1 MLRHLVNAFL
11 SKFLNPKNKSHFISQ
26 LPTSSKLLDV
36 GCGNDSPA
44 LVKSLRPDIYY
55 VGLDVVDYNQ
65 ASSAQADEYLLI
77 DPLNFAAG
85 VYDGRRQFDAV
96 ISSHNLEHCFDRS
109 SVLEAMTDAV
119 AEYGQIFLAFPTES
133 SVRFPSRLGTLN
145 YYDDS
150 SHIDAPPVFS
160 KVLSHLQEQGFK
172 VNFSSP
178 RYRPP
183 LLWLIGLFQE
193 RASSKRNRIMFGT
206 WGFWGFEA
214 IIWASKT
221 GNHK

>member
-1 MLRHLVNAFL
+1 MIKTICDAL
-11 SKFLNPKNKSHFISQ
+11 SWKFLNPKNKAHFIAQ
-26 LPTSSKLLDV
+26 LPKSAKLLDV
-36 GCGNDSPA
+36 GCGNDSPS
-44 LVKSLRPDIYY
+44 LVKSIRQDIYY
-55 VGLDVVDYNQ
+55 VGLDVGDYNQ
-65 ASSAQADEYLLI
+65 SSSTQADEYLLI

-85 VYDGRRQFDAV
+85 VYDGGRQFDAV

-109 SVLEAMTDAV
+109 SVLQAMTDAV
-119 AEYGQIFLAFPTES
+119 ADSGQIFLSFPTES
-133 SVRFPSRLGTLN
+133 SVSFPSRLGTLN

-160 KVLSHLQEQGFK
+160 QVLSHLQKQGFK

-193 RASSKRNRIMFGT
+193 RTSSRRHRIMFGT

-221 GNHK
+221 GTHK